1 MQRVT
6 MLLGCCALSLA
17 LPAAAHGAAHGAGG
31 PVPPMQAGAGA
42 GAPGGDL
49 NYVTVADGHRTL
61 VERIRRD
68 GGVVERTRLI
78 PGSFGVPGVAYD
90 GSTTGLSADGATLV
104 LAEMQR
110 VYPVKRTRLVVLDAR
125 RLRPR
130 ARIDMPGWFT
140 VDAISPDGRWLY
152 LIHYTSVSNT
162 NHYEVRAY
170 DLRDRRLI
178 AKPVIDPRE
187 PDEKM
192 QGLPITRVM
201 SADGRWAYTLYQRPD
216 EAPFIHALDTHSRTA
231 ACIDLDGLTSDDVG
245 EARLVLTDG
254 GATLRVDGPAAP
266 LTLVDTRSFAVR
278 KPAAAPARPAPAPT
292 PPPADSGAG
301 VPWELAPVA
310 LIALTALAL
319 VARRRRARAAVHRH

>member
-1 MQRVT
+1 MRRV
-6 MLLGCCALSLA
+6 LVIVCCCGAGLA
-17 LPAAAHGAAHGAGG
+17 APAVSDGAGG

-42 GAPGGDL
+42 SAPGGQFT
-49 NYVTVADGHRTL
+49 YVAMPQGRSTL

-68 GGVVERTRLI
+68 GGAVDSWRTIAGR
-78 PGSFGVPGVAYD
+78 FGVPGVAYD

-104 LAEMQR
+104 LANTVR
-110 VYPVKRTRLVVLDAR
+110 SYPVTRTRLVILDAGR

-130 ARIDMPGWFT
+130 ARIELPGWFT
-140 VDAISPDGRWLY
+140 VDAISPDGRWMY

-170 DLRDRRLI
+170 DLRKRRMI

-216 EAPFIHALDTHSRTA
+216 EPPFIHALDTQGRTA

-245 EARLVLTDG
+245 EAHLVLADG
-254 GATLRVDGPAAP
+254 GATLRVDGPVAP
-266 LTLVDTRSFAVR
+266 LALVDTRSFAVR
-278 KPAAAPARPAPAPT
+278 RPSAPRAPT
-292 PPPADSGAG
+292 PAPQRADTGGG
-301 VPWELAPVA
+301 VPWELALVA
-310 LIALTALAL
+310 LIPLAGL
-319 VARRRRARAAVHRH
+319 VLVSRRRAARR